1 MGAFIGRSLTEWMER
16 KDQAIGSF
24 KSIGIIKLRHKKS
37 DRIRSNRTPVD
48 APC

>member
-24 KSIGIIKLRHKKS
+24 KSIGIIKLRVCLTK
-37 DRIRSNRTPVD
+37 RVIEYVVIVP
-48 APC
+48 P